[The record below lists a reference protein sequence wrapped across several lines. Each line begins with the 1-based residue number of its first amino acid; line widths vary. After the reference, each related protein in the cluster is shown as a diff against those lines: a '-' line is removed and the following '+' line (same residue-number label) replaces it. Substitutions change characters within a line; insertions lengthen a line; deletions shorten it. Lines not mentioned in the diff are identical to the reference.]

1 LADGFV
7 TQADPYLI
15 VPTASNFEHARIVA
29 PDFEALLATVGAKFV
44 YVLEINDFE
53 GRTWE
58 NDGSVEDIAT
68 GSAAG
73 PAAVYLVTHGC
84 APVGD
89 TVVLAQGRFY
99 IGQAS
104 FMRLFRQV
112 LN

>member
-1 LADGFV
+1 M